1 MLTRCC
7 TVPVP
12 KCKPAF
18 NIPKRTPCPRRSK
31 HVKKTNKDGAQIAKE
46 FFDKTNDMW
55 MGMTDTFDLDEE

>member
-7 TVPVP
+7 AIPEP

-18 NIPKRTPCPRRSK
+18 NIPKRAPRPRRSK
-31 HVKKTNKDGAQIAKE
+31 HFKKTHKDGAQVAKE

>member
-7 TVPVP
+7 TIPEP
-12 KCKPAF
+12 KGQQVFKMPTRA
-18 NIPKRTPCPRRSK
+18 PRPRRSK
-31 HVKKTNKDGAQIAKE
+31 HTKKTHKDGAQIAKE